1 MGLTPYRARKLQRP
15 SWRHCNSPSGNL
27 VLDGAKTVFFFATR
41 ENVDMSLQPVVPTT
55 MEKDRTLSLVLD
67 FVTRYNGFQIA
78 FAHSATNKRSTLYNL
93 TSNDNRQ
100 DESNLQQIQ
109 MVFDIF
115 RPFSD
120 HRSAVPF
127 RTHHIHSP
135 KDEKK
140 DTKKDGI
147 QPSDAMSDTI

>member
-1 MGLTPYRARKLQRP
+1 MKSRTCAFDPQSLTGHIDLMAKKSKNPDRNSWIEGTLQ
-15 SWRHCNSPSGNL
+15 HGIN
-27 VLDGAKTVFFFATR
+27 T
-41 ENVDMSLQPVVPTT
+41 LQCT
-55 MEKDRTLSLVLD
+55 
-67 FVTRYNGFQIA
+67 YNGFQIA